1 MRNCDE
7 DVSIVKICNLA
18 RQIARIPGRFDQ
30 RKLFTTLCER
40 MTIPVR
46 DKILELVP
54 QAEFGI
60 TKKDFIV
67 IFKGKTV
74 REV

>member
-7 DVSIVKICNLA
+7 DVSIIKICNLA

-30 RKLFTTLCER
+30 RKTFQTLCDR
-40 MTIPVR
+40 MVMPVK
-46 DKILELVP
+46 DMMLSIAP
-54 QAEFGI
+54 QAETGI
-60 TKKDFIV
+60 TKKDFIA